1 MAKPWIS
8 SVPQLRA
15 REETGLR
22 IEDGLDQG
30 FGIAKHGEVA
40 AGPGADDLKRVSG
53 RGALLSATAA
63 ASWSLSK
70 SCERKTS
77 A

>member
-1 MAKPWIS
+1 MLARDDRRLEAE
-8 SVPQLRA
+8 LRGA
-15 REETGLR
+15 
-22 IEDGLDQG
+22 DGGD
-30 FGIAKHGEVA
+30 VA
-40 AGPGADDLKRVSG
+40 AGPGADDGKIEARIG
-53 RGALLSATAA
+53 HGALLSATAA